1 VTLLRYVAELT
12 LKIYEARNQHPIPRL
27 HRRRRDYE
35 TSKHNC
41 FGSAAGRWFYGSGHW
56 RLWSLE
62 RACYWFRRHRLSQR
76 PYATRQRAHVLN
88 AAHTGSCVYTCP
100 NGVQCVPNTQC
111 IATVYSYNAATGEDT
126 GTVTGSAHV
135 LKFASASSNNTNNG
149 QVTAPASAAENA
161 AVCFNTSCNVSI
173 SVTAADRIRV
183 TSIAGREFWMP
194 MWWRPFTLVTTGAFG
209 GGALVY
215 LAVLIFSR

>member
-1 VTLLRYVAELT
+1 MKLVSITALVLLLAV
-12 LKIYEARNQHPIPRL
+12 
-27 HRRRRDYE
+27 
-35 TSKHNC
+35 
-41 FGSAAGRWFYGSGHW
+41 GSMGQATGDCGHWNGPATGSGVTVSPSDPTQHV
-56 RLWSLE
+56 SG
-62 RACYWFRRHRLSQR
+62 
-76 PYATRQRAHVLN
+76 AHVLN

>member
-1 VTLLRYVAELT
+1 MKLVSITALVLLLAV
-12 LKIYEARNQHPIPRL
+12 
-27 HRRRRDYE
+27 
-35 TSKHNC
+35 
-41 FGSAAGRWFYGSGHW
+41 GSMGQATGDCGHWNGPATGSGVTVSPSDPTQHV
-56 RLWSLE
+56 SG
-62 RACYWFRRHRLSQR
+62 
-76 PYATRQRAHVLN
+76 PHVLN

-100 NGVQCVPNTQC
+100 NGVECVPNTQC

-173 SVTAADRIRV
+173 SVTAAQNPYR
-183 TSIAGREFWMP
+183 
-194 MWWRPFTLVTTGAFG
+194 
-209 GGALVY
+209 
-215 LAVLIFSR
+215 